1 MLIMFLG
8 SATAL
13 QADEPRGAQLE
24 LSSKVVDLGTLSQ
37 SDDKQRVVVAYRNV
51 GDVPL
56 VVTEVRTSCSCTSS
70 IYDRKRVMPDAEGQ
84 ITFVMDPSKAPE
96 GSFYRVVQIY
106 STSIGGVS
114 YLTIKAEIE

>member
-1 MLIMFLG
+1 
-8 SATAL
+8 
-13 QADEPRGAQLE
+13 
-24 LSSKVVDLGTLSQ
+24 
-37 SDDKQRVVVAYRNV
+37 
-51 GDVPL
+51 
-56 VVTEVRTSCSCTSS
+56 
-70 IYDRKRVMPDAEGQ
+70 MPDAEGQ